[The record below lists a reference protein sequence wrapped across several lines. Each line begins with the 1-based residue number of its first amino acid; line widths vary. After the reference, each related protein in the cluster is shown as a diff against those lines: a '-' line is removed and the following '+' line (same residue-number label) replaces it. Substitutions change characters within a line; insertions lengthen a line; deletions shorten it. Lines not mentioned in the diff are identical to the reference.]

1 MKKCVIIL
9 VICLISVLV
18 CSAQTANTIMHNVIN
33 SYTTAKNI
41 SADFELSS
49 VQIKIK
55 GSIVMNG
62 DKFRILADEFKCWY
76 DGKSQWLYTTAT
88 DEVNWL
94 EPAREEMEANNPYL
108 AVMRYNTK
116 YRAILKSTI
125 GPNYVVEL
133 ISRNPYVDMTNI
145 VLTIDKKTN
154 QIIEAVATMIDD
166 TKQTIKFR
174 NYVMNANL
182 PATTFVFDSKMVPQG
197 IQIIDLR

>member
-1 MKKCVIIL
+1 
-9 VICLISVLV
+9 
-18 CSAQTANTIMHNVIN
+18 
-33 SYTTAKNI
+33 
-41 SADFELSS
+41 
-49 VQIKIK
+49 
-55 GSIVMNG
+55 
-62 DKFRILADEFKCWY
+62 
-76 DGKSQWLYTTAT
+76 
-88 DEVNWL
+88 
-94 EPAREEMEANNPYL
+94 MEANNPYL

-116 YRAILKSTI
+116 YRAVLKSTI